1 MLKKIY
7 YFLRVDKFLTSK
19 IFKHKRY
26 KKSISSPILKISK
39 FSVVISVIVMLIAI
53 STGFGIQNEIK
64 SKFSNLFG
72 DASISQY
79 GSEFFNTSEN
89 IDDNK
94 IEIEKIKNL
103 NEYYSV
109 NKVIYSNAIIPNKTS
124 FSPIVLK
131 GVEKSNPIFSEFG
144 IKSDSLK
151 NNQAF
156 ISKTLG
162 NLLGVNKGDKIK
174 VFFYHSDKNPI
185 IRSVEILDVYETG
198 IKEFDDKFLVTDIEF
213 LRKVNKWDQ
222 NSFGIVEIQYTSF
235 NNEIYNYIDP
245 QYSLTI
251 NQDKFSEIYNW
262 ISLFDT
268 NIYIVII
275 LMILVS
281 GINMITVL
289 LITILDKTNFIG
301 TVKILGANNKMVRKI
316 FIRNG
321 MSLVFNGLIIGNV
334 VGLLVLFLQ
343 KNYKIVSLDAS
354 TYYINYVPIDLNIL
368 YILLLN
374 IFIIISCFIFLQI
387 PLRFISKIKPNRALK
402 MN

>member
-1 MLKKIY
+1 
-7 YFLRVDKFLTSK
+7 
-19 IFKHKRY
+19 
-26 KKSISSPILKISK
+26 
-39 FSVVISVIVMLIAI
+39 MLIAI

-103 NEYYSV
+103 DEYYSV

-162 NLLGVNKGDKIK
+162 NLLDVNRGDKIK
-174 VFFYHSDKNPI
+174 VFFYDSDKNPI

-213 LRKVNKWDQ
+213 LRTVNKWDQ
-222 NSFGIVEIQYTSF
+222 NSFGIVEIQYNSF

-321 MSLVFNGLIIGNV
+321 MRLVFNGLIIGNV
-334 VGLLVLFLQ
+334 VGLLVLILQ

-368 YILLLN
+368 YILMLN
-374 IFIIISCFIFLQI
+374 ILIIISCYIFLQI

>member
-1 MLKKIY
+1 M
-7 YFLRVDKFLTSK
+7 RVDKFLTSK

-103 NEYYSV
+103 NEYYNV

-222 NSFGIVEIQYTSF
+222 NSFGIVEIQYNSF

-334 VGLLVLFLQ
+334 VGLLVLILQ

>member
-1 MLKKIY
+1 
-7 YFLRVDKFLTSK
+7 
-19 IFKHKRY
+19 
-26 KKSISSPILKISK
+26 
-39 FSVVISVIVMLIAI
+39 MLIAI

-72 DASISQY
+72 DASISKY

-103 NEYYSV
+103 NEYYNV

-185 IRSVEILDVYETG
+185 IRSIEILDVYETG

-213 LRKVNKWDQ
+213 LRTVNKWDQ
-222 NSFGIVEIQYTSF
+222 NSFGIVEIQFTSY

-245 QYSLTI
+245 QYSLTV
-251 NQDKFSEIYNW
+251 NQNKFSEIYNW

-268 NIYIVII
+268 NIYIVIV

-301 TVKILGANNKMVRKI
+301 TIKILGADNEMVRKI

-321 MSLVFNGLIIGNV
+321 MSLVFNGLIIGNI
-334 VGLLVLFLQ
+334 VGLLVLILQ

-387 PLRFISKIKPNRALK
+387 PLRFISKIKPNRTLR
-402 MN
+402 MT

>member
-1 MLKKIY
+1 M
-7 YFLRVDKFLTSK
+7 RVDKFLTSK

-89 IDDNK
+89 IDNNK

-103 NEYYSV
+103 DEYYSV

-162 NLLGVNKGDKIK
+162 NLLGVNKGDKIR

-198 IKEFDDKFLVTDIEF
+198 IKEFDDKFLVTDIGF
-213 LRKVNKWDQ
+213 LRTVNKWDQ
-222 NSFGIVEIQYTSF
+222 NSFGIVEIQYNSF

-245 QYSLTI
+245 QYSMTV

-334 VGLLVLFLQ
+334 VGLLVLILQ

-387 PLRFISKIKPNRALK
+387 PLIFISKIKPNRALK

>member
-1 MLKKIY
+1 M
-7 YFLRVDKFLTSK
+7 RVDKFLTSK

-103 NEYYSV
+103 DEYYSV

-162 NLLGVNKGDKIK
+162 NLLGVNKGDKIR

-198 IKEFDDKFLVTDIEF
+198 IKEFDDKFLVTDIGF
-213 LRKVNKWDQ
+213 LRTVNKWDQ
-222 NSFGIVEIQYTSF
+222 NSFGIVEIQYNSF

-245 QYSLTI
+245 QYSMTV

-334 VGLLVLFLQ
+334 VGLLVLILQ

>member
-1 MLKKIY
+1 M
-7 YFLRVDKFLTSK
+7 RVDKFLTSK

-72 DASISQY
+72 DASISKY

-94 IEIEKIKNL
+94 IEIEKIKNID
-103 NEYYSV
+103 EYYSV

-156 ISKTLG
+156 MSKTLG
-162 NLLGVNKGDKIK
+162 KLLGVNRGDKIK
-174 VFFYHSDKNPI
+174 VFFYQSDKNPI

-321 MSLVFNGLIIGNV
+321 MSLVFNGLIIGNF
-334 VGLLVLFLQ
+334 VGLLVLILQ
-343 KNYKIVSLDAS
+343 KNYKIISLDPS

>member
-1 MLKKIY
+1 ML
-7 YFLRVDKFLTSK
+7 T
-19 IFKHKRY
+19 
-26 KKSISSPILKISK
+26 
-39 FSVVISVIVMLIAI
+39 AI

-72 DASISQY
+72 DASISLY

-89 IDDNK
+89 LDNSK
-94 IEIEKIKNL
+94 IEIEKIKNFK
-103 NEYYSV
+103 EYSSV

-124 FSPIVLK
+124 FSTIVLK
-131 GVEKSNPIFSEFG
+131 GIEKSNPIFSEFG
-144 IKSDSLK
+144 IKSDSLI
-151 NNQAF
+151 NNRVV
-156 ISKTLG
+156 ISKYLK
-162 NLLGVNKGDKIK
+162 NLLGVNKGDKLK
-174 VFFYHSDKNPI
+174 VFFYHIDKNPI
-185 IRSVEILDVYETG
+185 IRSVEIFDFYETG
-198 IKEFDDKFLVTDIEF
+198 IKEFDDKFLVANIEF
-213 LRKVNKWDQ
+213 LRTINKWDK

-235 NNEIYNYIDP
+235 NNEIYNYINP
-245 QYSLTI
+245 QYSLTV

-268 NIYIVII
+268 NIYIVIV

-301 TVKILGANNKMVRKI
+301 TVKILGANNKMIRKI
-316 FIRNG
+316 FMRNG

-334 VGLLVLFLQ
+334 IGLLILILQ
-343 KNYKIVSLDAS
+343 RNYKIISLDAS

-368 YILLLN
+368 YIFLLN

-387 PLRFISKIKPNRALK
+387 PLRFIYKIKPNRALK

>member
-1 MLKKIY
+1 
-7 YFLRVDKFLTSK
+7 
-19 IFKHKRY
+19 
-26 KKSISSPILKISK
+26 
-39 FSVVISVIVMLIAI
+39 MLIAI

-79 GSEFFNTSEN
+79 GSEYFNTSKN
-89 IDDNK
+89 LDNSK

-103 NEYYSV
+103 DELSSV
-109 NKVIYSNAIIPNKTS
+109 NKVIYSNAIIPNNTS
-124 FSPIVLK
+124 FSQIVFK

-156 ISKTLG
+156 ISKTLK
-162 NLLGVNKGDKIK
+162 NLLGINKGDKIQ
-174 VFFYHSDKNPI
+174 VFFYNSNKDPL
-185 IRSVEILDVYETG
+185 IRSVEIFDVYETG

-213 LRKVNKWDQ
+213 LRTINKWEQ
-222 NSFGIVEIQYTSF
+222 NSFGIVEIQYSSF

-245 QYSLTI
+245 QYSLSL

-268 NIYIVII
+268 NIYIVIV

-289 LITILDKTNFIG
+289 LITILDKTSFIG

-321 MSLVFNGLIIGNV
+321 MRLVFNGLIIGNII
-334 VGLLVLFLQ
+334 GLLVLIVQ

-374 IFIIISCFIFLQI
+374 IFVIISCFIFLQI
-387 PLRFISKIKPNRALK
+387 PLRFISNIKPNRTLR

>member
-1 MLKKIY
+1 M
-7 YFLRVDKFLTSK
+7 RVDKFLTSK

-103 NEYYSV
+103 DEYYSV

-162 NLLGVNKGDKIK
+162 NLLGVNRGDKIK

>member
-1 MLKKIY
+1 M
-7 YFLRVDKFLTSK
+7 RVDKFLTSK

-94 IEIEKIKNL
+94 IEIEKIKNID
-103 NEYYSV
+103 EYYSV

-162 NLLGVNKGDKIK
+162 NLLGVNRGDKIK

-198 IKEFDDKFLVTDIEF
+198 IKEFDDKFLVTHIEF
-213 LRKVNKWDQ
+213 LRTVNKWDQ

>member
-1 MLKKIY
+1 M
-7 YFLRVDKFLTSK
+7 RVDKFLTSK

-72 DASISQY
+72 DASISKY

-103 NEYYSV
+103 DEYYSV

-151 NNQAF
+151 NNKAF
-156 ISKTLG
+156 ISKTLR

-174 VFFYHSDKNPI
+174 VFFYHSDKNPV
-185 IRSVEILDVYETG
+185 IRSIEILDVYETG

-222 NSFGIVEIQYTSF
+222 NSFGIVEIQYNSF

-321 MSLVFNGLIIGNV
+321 MRLVFNGLIIGNV
-334 VGLLVLFLQ
+334 VGLLVLILQ

-387 PLRFISKIKPNRALK
+387 PLRFISKIKPNRTLR

>member
-1 MLKKIY
+1 M
-7 YFLRVDKFLTSK
+7 RVDKFLTSK

-94 IEIEKIKNL
+94 IEIEKIKNID
-103 NEYYSV
+103 EYYSV

-162 NLLGVNKGDKIK
+162 NLLGVNRGDKIK
-174 VFFYHSDKNPI
+174 VFFYQSDKNPI

>member
-1 MLKKIY
+1 M
-7 YFLRVDKFLTSK
+7 RVDKFLTSK

-64 SKFSNLFG
+64 NKFSNLFG

-94 IEIEKIKNL
+94 IEIEKIKNID
-103 NEYYSV
+103 EYYSV

-162 NLLGVNKGDKIK
+162 NLLGVNRGDKIK

-198 IKEFDDKFLVTDIEF
+198 IKEFDDKFLVIDIEF

>member
-1 MLKKIY
+1 
-7 YFLRVDKFLTSK
+7 
-19 IFKHKRY
+19 
-26 KKSISSPILKISK
+26 
-39 FSVVISVIVMLIAI
+39 MLIAI

-124 FSPIVLK
+124 FSSIVLK

-213 LRKVNKWDQ
+213 LRTVNKWDQ
-222 NSFGIVEIQYTSF
+222 NSFGIVEIQYNSF

-334 VGLLVLFLQ
+334 VGLLVLILQ

-374 IFIIISCFIFLQI
+374 FFIIISCFIFLQI

>member
-1 MLKKIY
+1 M
-7 YFLRVDKFLTSK
+7 RVDKFLTSK

-94 IEIEKIKNL
+94 IEIEKIKNID
-103 NEYYSV
+103 EYYSV

-162 NLLGVNKGDKIK
+162 NLLGVNRGDKIK

-198 IKEFDDKFLVTDIEF
+198 IKEFDDKFLVIDIEF

>member
-1 MLKKIY
+1 M
-7 YFLRVDKFLTSK
+7 RVDKFLTSK

-94 IEIEKIKNL
+94 IEIEKIKNID
-103 NEYYSV
+103 EYYSV

-162 NLLGVNKGDKIK
+162 NLLGVNRGDKIK

>member
-1 MLKKIY
+1 M
-7 YFLRVDKFLTSK
+7 RVDKFLTSK

-103 NEYYSV
+103 DEYYSV

-151 NNQAF
+151 NNKAF
-156 ISKTLG
+156 ISKTLR

-174 VFFYHSDKNPI
+174 VFFYHSDKNPV
-185 IRSVEILDVYETG
+185 IRSIEILDVYETG

-222 NSFGIVEIQYTSF
+222 NSFGIVEIQYNSF

-321 MSLVFNGLIIGNV
+321 MRLVFNGLIIGNV
-334 VGLLVLFLQ
+334 VGLLVLILQ

-387 PLRFISKIKPNRALK
+387 PLRFISKIKPNRTLR